1 MSHKIAV
8 LGAGSWG
15 TALAINLSSKGCKV
29 SMWDIDTEHIISMR
43 EHKENKKYLPDIKFN
58 ENIKL
63 VENIADAI
71 DGSEIVMFSAPAQ
84 HFRSALDTAIPYLT
98 EEMVLVNVA

>member
-29 SMWDIDTEHIISMR
+29 SMWILILNI
-43 EHKENKKYLPDIKFN
+43 YLH
-58 ENIKL
+58 ER
-63 VENIADAI
+63 A
-71 DGSEIVMFSAPAQ
+71 
-84 HFRSALDTAIPYLT
+84 
-98 EEMVLVNVA
+98 